1 MTTQMR
7 KDIPSNIKGQTVIQF
22 AQFNVWSLGECVL
35 LKKSTQTE
43 GTNQTRRFLCMQ

>member
-22 AQFNVWSLGECVL
+22 TQFNVWSQGECAL
-35 LKKSTQTE
+35 LKKSLRTE
-43 GTNQTRRFLCMQ
+43 GTNQTCGFLCMQ